1 MHRLRSEGG
10 AVAVEFALVMVPL
23 LLILL
28 GIIDFGHAYG
38 SQLSVSAAAREGVR
52 SRAVQGVVVNQPA
65 AEATA
70 KQVAISAAGELS
82 SAASNLAIT
91 FSYADQGGT
100 STDKCLSGGS
110 VTMRATYPLTSIT
123 GMFTS
128 TFAGKTISEVGV
140 MRCNG

>member
-1 MHRLRSEGG
+1 MRQLRSDSG

-52 SRAVQGVVVNQPA
+52 SMAVQGV
-65 AEATA
+65 ESTA
-70 KQVAISAAGELS
+70 KNVAIRAAGELS
-82 SAASNLAIT
+82 PELTTSQIAIT
-91 FSYADQGGT
+91 YTKD
-100 STDKCLSGGS
+100 GGS
-110 VTMRATYPLTSIT
+110 VADCSSGASVTMTVTYPLTSLT
-123 GMFTS
+123 GMFAS
-128 TFAGKTISEVGV
+128 TFAGKNIREVGV

>member
-1 MHRLRSEGG
+1 MRRLRSDSG
-10 AVAVEFALVMVPL
+10 AVAVEFALVVVPL

-52 SRAVQGVVVNQPA
+52 SMAVQGV
-65 AEATA
+65 ESTA
-70 KQVAISAAGELS
+70 KNVAISAAGELS
-82 SAASNLAIT
+82 PALTTSQIAIT
-91 FSYADQGGT
+91 YKKDADGT
-100 STDKCLSGGS
+100 SASACSSGVS
-110 VTMRATYPLTSIT
+110 VTMTVTYPLTSLT

-128 TFAGKTISEVGV
+128 TFAGKNIREVGV